1 MRPAKQKDKWKS
13 EGQPH
18 FYSLGFR
25 PSGSANEAA
34 RQIIPAWFFDKCSI
48 FKQLLVFAAGRFLA
62 SVFLEIENLRGCY
75 EDK

>member
-1 MRPAKQKDKWKS
+1 MRPAKQKDKWKIRR
-13 EGQPH
+13 PAA
-18 FYSLGFR
+18 FYNLAFR
-25 PSGSANEAA
+25 PPGPATEAA